1 MDVFS
6 LEEYVLKN
14 YKNFAR
20 SFSKFKSPEIKEKVE
35 EIYDSN
41 RYWPD
46 PLIQL
51 NPHYKSGQSI
61 QSFIDSNDLEP
72 ECAQAFRN
80 DGTDPNLIDNTLQ
93 LWKHQEQAIGY
104 ALKKQNFV
112 VTTSTGSGKSL
123 CFFIPIINSV
133 IKGKKQS
140 KSNKTQAIV
149 VYPMN
154 ALANSQY
161 LELEKY
167 IGSGNTPLFTFA
179 RYTGQE
185 STEERDKIKNNPPD
199 ILLTNFMMLELLMTR
214 QNEQDKKVLEN
225 CQGLQFI
232 VLDELHTYRGRQGAD
247 VAMLMRRLKARV
259 GDPDNPPIYIGTSAT
274 MSSKEEEEERKEVVA
289 KFTSRFFGVK
299 VGKEAVITETLRR
312 ITVPEIT
319 RVDQIENLHNSI
331 QSATS
336 LDAWQG
342 RSNEELKSDPLAIW
356 IEINLGLKNVEK
368 LPERAMPI
376 SLSEASQNLSD
387 SSGATRENCEIALRN
402 ALIAFS
408 TPELN
413 RKIKNGSGEPLF
425 AFKLHKFISGAG
437 RLYTTLHPEGGRDV
451 TVDGQKYSPKFP
463 DARLYSTYFC
473 RKCGQEFH
481 PVYVSKSKDNSIFE
495 TREIDDVPRSDY
507 DGDDD
512 KEDWGFLMPEPSDS
526 GFTFDGSV
534 EDYPETWIEETKSGG
549 DRKIKREYRKS
560 CFKQYTIST
569 DGKISSAGRKMWF
582 QSGRFKFC
590 PACGDE
596 ANVRALDF
604 NKLASLTSEGRSS
617 ATTNL
622 IAFILRWMSQ
632 PESNIDEYKRKLLAF
647 TDNRQDAALQAGH
660 FNDFLFIT
668 LLRGAT
674 IAAVQSCT
682 DGAISED
689 RLGVGIQKALGF
701 TADLEFTDRT
711 TEWLVDPDLEPS
723 VKHDVEAL
731 LREVLLYRFWIDQRA
746 GWRFTNPNLEELG
759 VLRATYKFID
769 DIANDKIAFKDIPQ
783 LFRASH
789 KQRKEALKIIFDY
802 MRQNLAISSVAL
814 EVQKVESLVAKSRGR
829 IKSPWVI
836 EEDEKKYTCT
846 VFMTI
851 MPSGTRLRFKDQ
863 EKIVRGTPRSKLG
876 KRIRNLKFGTQK
888 LTVKEVNLIIEGLL
902 KISKKYGLV
911 LETPSPIGGMGWQLY
926 SPNIRFELA
935 KQKSQEILYNQFF
948 QDLYS
953 RIGKLLQS
961 GGHELFGLEGREHTA
976 QVDSAI
982 REIREL
988 RFRYGEQERE
998 QLASPEK
1005 QGLLK
1010 ESGESSQFLPT
1021 LFCSPTMEL
1030 GVDISEMNVV
1040 YLRNAP
1046 PAPANYAQ
1054 RSGRAGRSGQAALI
1068 LTYCAARS
1076 PHDQYFFDRRRDI
1089 VHGIVVPPAID
1100 FKNRD
1105 LIESHLRAEWLAAS
1119 DAELQ
1124 SGIKDN
1130 LELNQENRPVKK
1142 QIMDCANSEETKI
1155 RALEK
1160 FNLILSVLENDYD
1173 EKVPDWFR
1181 DRKDFVQQ
1189 ILNQTPDRFSKSFDR
1204 WRTLL
1209 DTAERSIKLCEQ
1221 TLGDYN
1227 ITSSKRRDV
1236 ENRRRVGERQRD
1248 LLLQSTKSQNHDF
1261 YLYRY
1266 LATEGFLP
1274 GYNFPRLPLMAYLQ
1288 GGKAGDNYQFIQR
1301 PRFLAIS
1308 EFGPHSLIYHE
1319 GNMYRVN
1326 RALLRDAGE
1335 RADGK
1340 LATQHQTI
1348 CDECGAS
1355 QSNKTLNNCQVCA
1368 TSLNEA
1374 SIVTNL
1380 YRIEN
1385 VGTNCVE
1392 RITANDEERRR
1403 SGFEL
1408 QTTFTFERHNLV
1420 ERDFSDQFEKIA
1432 TIRFA
1437 SAARITRINKGYRR
1451 REDSHKVGF
1460 EIEPSSGY
1468 WGSRKKKNSN
1478 KESDSDVIEQRI
1490 IPFVEDYKNALLLTI
1505 TSSLNDLT
1513 GDDFNATQATIQ
1525 NALVRGIEM
1534 VYQLEDGEILAE
1546 PMPSRDKRN
1555 SILFYESVEGSAGVL
1570 VQLVEDPSGLST
1582 VAENALKVM
1591 HYKPESFSNGVNN
1604 LQQID
1609 DIECVA
1615 GCYRCLLSYFNQL
1628 DHELIDRRNTYAL
1641 SYLLRLASSTPG
1653 KLRSNRSSL
1662 NNGGYSLPPHDD
1674 EPLEVNGVE
1683 IEKVWR
1689 YFRVVAVHE
1698 AELTS
1703 EMEKKLAM
1711 LGVRVVKFSDD
1722 AEKQKSAELQL
1733 IELLRE

>member
-1 MDVFS
+1 MDVFA
-6 LEEYVLKN
+6 LEEYILEN

-20 SFSKFKSPEIKEKVE
+20 SFSEFKSPEIKEKVE
-35 EIYDSN
+35 EIYVSN

-51 NPHYKSGQSI
+51 NPHYESGQSI
-61 QSFIDSNDLEP
+61 QSFIDSKDLEP
-72 ECAQAFRN
+72 ECAQAFQN
-80 DGTDPNLIDNTLQ
+80 DRTDPNSTDKTLQ

-123 CFFIPIINSV
+123 CYFIPIINTA
-133 IKGKKQS
+133 IKGKRQG
-140 KSNKTQAIV
+140 KSNRTQAIII
-149 VYPMN
+149 YPMN

-167 IGSGNTPLFTFA
+167 IGSGIMPLFTFA

-185 STEERDKIKNNPPD
+185 SREERDKIKNAPPD

-247 VAMLMRRLKARV
+247 VAMLMRRLKARI
-259 GDPDNPPIYIGTSAT
+259 GDPSNPPIYIGTSAT
-274 MSSKEEEEERKEVVA
+274 MSSKEEEEEKKDVVA
-289 KFTSRFFGVK
+289 NVTSRFFGVK
-299 VGKEAVITETLRR
+299 VGKEAIITETLRR
-312 ITVPEIT
+312 ITNPEIT
-319 RVDQIENLHNSI
+319 RVDQIKNLFNSI

-336 LDAWQG
+336 PDAWQG
-342 RSNEELKSDPLAIW
+342 QSIEELKNDPLAIW
-356 IEINLGLKNVEK
+356 IEINLGLRNVEK
-368 LPERAMPI
+368 LPERATPI
-376 SLSEASQNLSD
+376 SLSEATQSLSEN
-387 SSGATRENCEIALRN
+387 SGATPESCEKALRN

-408 TPELN
+408 TSELK
-413 RKIKNGSGEPLF
+413 RKVENGSKEPLF

-437 RLYTTLHPEGGRDV
+437 RLYMTLHPEGGRDV

-481 PVYVSKSKDNSIFE
+481 PVYESKSNGNSVFKM
-495 TREIDDVPRSDY
+495 REIDDVPRSDY
-507 DGDDD
+507 DSDDD

-526 GFTFDGSV
+526 EFTFNGSV
-534 EDYPETWIEETKSGG
+534 DDYPETWVETTKSGA
-549 DRKIKREYRKS
+549 RKIKRAYKKS
-560 CFKQYTIST
+560 CFKQCIVST
-569 DGKISSAGRKMWF
+569 DGKTSSAGRKIWF

-617 ATTNL
+617 ATTNI
-622 IAFILRWMSQ
+622 IAFILRWMNR
-632 PESNIDEYKRKLLAF
+632 PESNLDEYKRKLLAF

-660 FNDFLFIT
+660 FNDFLFVT

-682 DGAISED
+682 DGSISED
-689 RLGVGIQKALGF
+689 ELGAGIQKALGF
-701 TADLEFTDRT
+701 TAASEFANRAS
-711 TEWLVDPDLEPS
+711 EWLEDPDLEPG
-723 VKHDVEAL
+723 VKHDAEAL

-746 GWRFTNPNLEELG
+746 MWRFTNPNLEELG
-759 VLRATYKFID
+759 LLRATYKFID
-769 DIANDKIAFKDIPQ
+769 DIANDDTAFQSIP
-783 LFRASH
+783 LLSRAKSH
-789 KQRKEALKIIFDY
+789 ERKSALVVIFDY

-814 EVQKVESLVAKSRGR
+814 ELQKIESLATRSRGR
-829 IKSPWVI
+829 IKSPWVV
-836 EEDEKKYTCT
+836 EEDEKNYTST
-846 VFMTI
+846 VFMTNI
-851 MPSGTRLRFKDQ
+851 PSGTRLRIADE
-863 EKIVRGTPRSKLG
+863 EKIIRGTPRSKLG
-876 KRIRNLKFGTQK
+876 KRIRNLTFGMRK
-888 LTVKEVNLIIEGLL
+888 PTVDEVTPIIEGLL
-902 KISKKYGLV
+902 KASKNFGLI
-911 LETPSPIGGMGWQLY
+911 LEVPSSIGGVGWQLY
-926 SPNIRFELA
+926 SPNIRFELV
-935 KQKSQEILYNQFF
+935 KQNHRKIFHNHFF
-948 QDLYS
+948 QELYS
-953 RIGKLLQS
+953 IISELLLS

-988 RFRYGEQERE
+988 RFRYGEKERE
-998 QLASPEK
+998 QLISPER
-1005 QGLLK
+1005 QSILK
-1010 ESGESSQFLPT
+1010 ESGESTQFLPT

-1076 PHDQYFFDRRRDI
+1076 PHDQYFFDRRHDI

-1105 LIESHLRAEWLAAS
+1105 LIESHLQAEWLAAS
-1119 DAELQ
+1119 EAELH

-1130 LELNQENRPVKK
+1130 LDLNQKNRPVQKN
-1142 QIMDCANSEETKI
+1142 ILDCVNSEETKI
-1155 RALEK
+1155 RASRK
-1160 FNLILSVLENDYD
+1160 FNLILSVLKNDYG
-1173 EKVPDWFR
+1173 ENVPDWFS
-1181 DRKDFVQQ
+1181 DSNDFVQQ
-1189 ILNQTPDRFSKSFDR
+1189 ILNQAPNRFSHSFDR
-1204 WRTLL
+1204 WRKLL
-1209 DTAERSIKLCEQ
+1209 DTAEQNIKLCQEI
-1221 TLGDYN
+1221 LGDYN
-1227 ITSSKRRDV
+1227 ITSKERRDV
-1236 ENRRRVGERQRD
+1236 ENRRRVSGRQIE
-1248 LLLQSTKSQNHDF
+1248 LLLQSAKNQNHDF

-1288 GGKAGDNYQFIQR
+1288 GGKTKESYQFIQR

-1308 EFGPHSLIYHE
+1308 EFGPYSLIYHE
-1319 GNMYRVN
+1319 GSTYRVN

-1335 RADGK
+1335 RQDGK
-1340 LATQHQTI
+1340 LATQSRTI
-1348 CDECGAS
+1348 CSECGSS
-1355 QSNKTLNNCQVCA
+1355 QSHQALNKCQVCSA
-1368 TSLNEA
+1368 PLKDP

-1385 VGTNCVE
+1385 VGTNYAE

-1408 QTTFTFERHNLV
+1408 QTTFTFEKRNLV
-1420 ERDFSDQFEKIA
+1420 EMNFSDEAEKIA

-1437 SAARITRINKGYRR
+1437 SATQITRINKGYRR
-1451 REDSHKVGF
+1451 REDIHKIGF
-1460 EIEPSSGY
+1460 EINPSTGY
-1468 WGSRKKKNSN
+1468 WGGKT
-1478 KESDSDVIEQRI
+1478 SDSDAIKQRI
-1490 IPFVEDYKNALLLTI
+1490 VPFVEDYKNALLLTI
-1505 TSSLNDLT
+1505 SSSFSELSR
-1513 GDDFNATQATIQ
+1513 DDINVVQATVQ
-1525 NALVRGIEM
+1525 NALVRGMEM

-1570 VQLVEDPSGLST
+1570 VQLVEDPNGLSR
-1582 VAENALKVM
+1582 VAMSALEVM
-1591 HYKPESFSNGVNN
+1591 HYDPKSFSNNVND
-1604 LQQID
+1604 LRQYD

-1628 DHELIDRRNTYAL
+1628 DHDLIDRTNIAAL
-1641 SYLLRLASSTPG
+1641 SVLLRLAFSTPG
-1653 KLRSNRSSL
+1653 KLRSNQGSL
-1662 NNGGYSLPPHDD
+1662 SNGGDNLPACDD
-1674 EPLEVNGVE
+1674 EPLEVDGVE
-1683 IEKVWR
+1683 IKKVWR
-1689 YFRVVAVHE
+1689 FFRVVAVHE
-1698 AELTS
+1698 AELSS
-1703 EMEKKLAM
+1703 EMETELAR
-1711 LGVRVVKFSDD
+1711 LGVQVVKFSDD
-1722 AEKQKSAELQL
+1722 AEKQKSADLQL
-1733 IELLRE
+1733 AELLRE